1 MPEVVLY
8 IASSLDGY
16 IATVDG
22 GVEWLSAV
30 ELEGEDYGYQAFFDS
45 IDALVMGS
53 RTYEQIL
60 GFGEWPYGNKP
71 CWVLSSRALN
81 SVVPSVQITAE
92 TVDGLLAALATQGLK
107 RIWLVG
113 GSALIGAFERA
124 GSIDEYIVSVVPRLL
139 GDGLPLFVPC
149 GRSRALELLDCRRY
163 ESGLVQLHYR
173 TERMNNN

>member
-16 IATVDG
+16 IATADG

-71 CWVLSSRALN
+71 CWVLSRRALDP
-81 SVVPSVQITAE
+81 VVPSVQITAE
-92 TVDGLLAALATQGLK
+92 TVDGLLATLGSQGLK

-113 GSALIGAFERA
+113 GSALIEAFERA
-124 GSIDEYIVSVVPRLL
+124 GRINEYIISVVPQLL
-139 GDGLPLFVPC
+139 GDGLPLFVPG
-149 GRSRALELLDCRRY
+149 GRSRALELLNCRGY
-163 ESGLVQLHYR
+163 KSGLVQLHYR